1 MPARTAKASSSPKKA
16 SNARAGRKTN
26 ALTLLKNDHEE
37 VSALFE
43 KYEKGRKRA
52 DATRKESLASQICQA
67 LTVHAQ
73 IEEEIF
79 YPACREEVEGAEDL
93 LAEAKVE
100 HQSLKKL
107 SAKIESEQPGTEE
120 YDAQVKVLGEYVKHH
135 VKEEQNELFPMVR
148 KSDLDVEEVGQLL
161 SERKVELMG
170 EMAQ

>member
-1 MPARTAKASSSPKKA
+1 MPARTAEVSSSARKA
-16 SNARAGRKTN
+16 SNARTGRKPN

-43 KYEKGRKRA
+43 KYEKGRKRST
-52 DATRKESLASQICQA
+52 ATRKESLALQICQA

-79 YPACREEVEGAEDL
+79 YPACREDVEGADDL

-100 HQSLKKL
+100 HQSLKEL
-107 SAKIESEQPGTEE
+107 IAKIEGEQPGTEE
-120 YDAQVKVLGEYVKHH
+120 FDAQVKVLGEYVKHH

-148 KSDLDVEEVGQLL
+148 KSDLDVEEVGQRL
-161 SERKVELMG
+161 SQRKKELDG
-170 EMAQ
+170 LK